1 MEVFI
6 ITEEANN
13 QIKKLML
20 EDSTVTDHHFLQ
32 VAVTGLIGIV
42 GGYFGAKSVDKNS
55 EEEK

>member
-20 EDSTVTDHHFLQ
+20 EDNTVTDNHFLQ